1 MKKMTLV
8 LTVLFCGAWLVSA
21 QAVDDK
27 KAPEFKPYNE
37 WTIFQ
42 LGFFPGVPS
51 GTGNSNVYGFKL
63 GAPMVDGY
71 GRVDGLEASVLYSG
85 TDYIK
90 GVQAT
95 GAGPSI
101 AKVVEG
107 IQTSWTGPTIANKVC
122 GLQASC
128 TLNIT
133 EDMIGFE
140 PGLVNIAKNVRG
152 FQASAVNIAEKVV
165 GFQMSAVN
173 LTKELT
179 GLQFGAFN
187 YSKKNG
193 VQIGAINIIEDGWI
207 PFTLLFNIK
216 Y

>member
-1 MKKMTLV
+1 MKKMTLMLAV
-8 LTVLFCGAWLVSA
+8 LLCGAWLVSA
-21 QAVDDK
+21 QEVKDK
-27 KAPEFKPYNE
+27 TAPEFKPIKD
-37 WTIFQ
+37 WTVFQ
-42 LGFFPGVPS
+42 LGFFPGVPA
-51 GTGNSNVYGFKL
+51 GTGNSNVCGLKL

-71 GRVDGLEASVLYSG
+71 GRVFGFEPSLLYSG

-95 GAGPSI
+95 AAGPSI
-101 AKVVEG
+101 AKDVEG
-107 IQTSWTGPTIANKVC
+107 IQASWTGPTIANKVY

-128 TLNIT
+128 TLNVT
-133 EDMIGFE
+133 EDI
-140 PGLVNIAKNVRG
+140 IAKIVRG
-152 FQASAVNIAEKVV
+152 FQASAFNLAEKVV

-173 LTKELT
+173 ITKELT
-179 GLQFGAFN
+179 GFQFGAFN

-193 VQIGAINIIEDGWI
+193 VQLGVINIIEDGWI